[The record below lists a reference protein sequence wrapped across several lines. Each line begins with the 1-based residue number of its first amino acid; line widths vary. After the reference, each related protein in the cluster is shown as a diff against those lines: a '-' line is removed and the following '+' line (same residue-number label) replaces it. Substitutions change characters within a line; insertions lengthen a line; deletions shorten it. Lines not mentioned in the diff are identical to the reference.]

1 MPWSLSSVLSSAS
14 SFNPL
19 SSIFT
24 GFPSRTGSSVL
35 DSSSVPWAASSL
47 MSSTPLLAVPA
58 LFLAILGGG
67 VFGSSMYE
75 ATGSSES
82 ALSSSA
88 GNVDETF
95 PDADAKPATLKSV
108 THIEHDMYEV
118 VVYSHAMRREVRN
131 EVILPGGLGNTEPRP
146 TFYLL
151 MGADG
156 AANGWSWRNSSK
168 HQEFFQDKLV
178 NVVTPI
184 GSVSSMQADWY
195 EDDKETGRN
204 KWLTYFT
211 KELPPLMDAHFYGN
225 GRDAIGGIS
234 LSGGPALHIASLEP
248 ARFRAAA
255 SYSGCPAT
263 SGFLGNIYVSE
274 GLKMNG
280 ADKVKMWGRFG
291 DPAWVAHSPV
301 LHLDDFKD
309 IALFVSAAEGVPG
322 AIDAT
327 KTSSERIGPPVA
339 IEAASYACSTYFVEK
354 ARQAGLDVE
363 WYGQVEGT
371 HSWGLFELSMRKS
384 WDVIG
389 PALDVKPFARD
400 TPVVVDLKPSE
411 APQPVAGKG
420 SSGSSRER

>member
-1 MPWSLSSVLSSAS
+1 MALSLSSLLSSAS
-14 SFNPL
+14 SYNPL
-19 SSIFT
+19 SSFFT
-24 GFPSRTGSSVL
+24 GLPSRTGSSVL
-35 DSSSVPWAASSL
+35 DASSVPPAASSL

-67 VFGSSMYE
+67 VLGSSMYE
-75 ATGSSES
+75 GGGSTGTSASSEAS
-82 ALSSSA
+82 
-88 GNVDETF
+88 VDETF
-95 PDADAKPATLKSV
+95 PEVNAKPATLKSV
-108 THIEHDMYEV
+108 KHIEHDMYEV
-118 VVYSHAMRREVRN
+118 VVYSPSMKREVKN
-131 EVILPGGLGNTEPRP
+131 EVILPGGLDNAEPRP

-168 HQEFFQDKLV
+168 HQEFFQNKLV

-195 EDDKETGRN
+195 EEDKATGRN

-211 KELPPLMDAHFYGN
+211 KELPPLMDAHFHGN

-234 LSGGPALHIASLEP
+234 LSGGPALHIASQEP
-248 ARFRAAA
+248 SRFRAAA

-263 SGFLGNIYVSE
+263 SGFLGSVYVSQ

-280 ADKVKMWGRFG
+280 ADRVKMWGRFG

-301 LHLDDFKD
+301 LHLDDFRG

-389 PALDVKPFARD
+389 PALEVKPFARD
-400 TPVVVDLKPSE
+400 APIVVDLESAE
-411 APQPVAGKG
+411 APQPLERKA
-420 SSGSSRER
+420 SSGSSR

>member
-1 MPWSLSSVLSSAS
+1 MALSLSSLLSSAS
-14 SFNPL
+14 SYNPL
-19 SSIFT
+19 SSFFT
-24 GFPSRTGSSVL
+24 GLPSRTGSSML
-35 DSSSVPWAASSL
+35 DASSVPPAASSL
-47 MSSTPLLAVPA
+47 MSSTPFLAVPA

-75 ATGSSES
+75 GVGSSGPS
-82 ALSSSA
+82 LSSGA
-88 GNVDETF
+88 NVNDTF

-108 THIEHDMYEV
+108 KHIEHDMYEV
-118 VVYSHAMRREVRN
+118 VVYSPSMKRDVKN
-131 EVILPGGLGNTEPRP
+131 EVILPGGLDNSEPRP

-168 HQEFFQDKLV
+168 HQEFFQDKMV

-195 EDDKETGRN
+195 EDDKATGRN

-211 KELPPLMDAHFYGN
+211 KELPPLMDAHFHGN

-280 ADKVKMWGRFG
+280 ADRGKMWGRFG

-301 LHLDDFKD
+301 LHLDDFKG

-400 TPVVVDLKPSE
+400 APIVVDLESAE
-411 APQPVAGKG
+411 APQPLERKG
-420 SSGSSRER
+420 SSGSSR